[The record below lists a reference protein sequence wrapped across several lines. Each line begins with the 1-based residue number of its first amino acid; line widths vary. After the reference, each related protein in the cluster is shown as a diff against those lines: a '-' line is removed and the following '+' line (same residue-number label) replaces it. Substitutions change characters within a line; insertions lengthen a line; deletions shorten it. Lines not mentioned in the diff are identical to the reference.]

1 VGYMRKK
8 IEDFTNSKEAK
19 KAARNTIEALA
30 ESRFQPDAS
39 ERTKKIYMHSKE
51 MMLTTGTITEDE
63 LREIEKKY
71 KGDSVIATEEPDYN
85 WIEEVP
91 EDILSIIT
99 LALECYIENTNL
111 PANKEHAAEILKAI
125 EG

>member
-1 VGYMRKK
+1 MRKK

-39 ERTKKIYMHSKE
+39 ERTKKIYMHSKA
-51 MMLTTGTITEDE
+51 MMLASGTIMDDE

-71 KGDSVIATEEPDYN
+71 RGAATVEYDYD

-91 EDILSIIT
+91 ESDISIIA
-99 LALECYIENTNL
+99 LALECYVENAVLIEN
-111 PANKEHAAEILKAI
+111 KERAKEILKMI

>member
-1 VGYMRKK
+1 MGYMRKK

-39 ERTKKIYMHSKE
+39 ERTKKIYMHSKA
-51 MMLTTGTITEDE
+51 MMLASGTIMEGE

-71 KGDSVIATEEPDYN
+71 GGSVIVETEN
-85 WIEEVP
+85 GWIEEVP
-91 EDILSIIT
+91 EEILSIIA
-99 LALECYIENTNL
+99 LALECYAENTILTENREK
-111 PANKEHAAEILKAI
+111 AREILKAI

>member
-1 VGYMRKK
+1 MGYVKKK
-8 IEDFTNSKEAK
+8 IEDFANSKEAK

-30 ESRFQPDAS
+30 ESRFKPDAS
-39 ERTKKIYMHSKE
+39 ERTKKIYMHSKA

-71 KGDSVIATEEPDYN
+71 KGDSVIVETDNDWVEG
-85 WIEEVP
+85 VP
-91 EDILSIIT
+91 EDVLSIIVM
-99 LALECYIENTNL
+99 ALECYAENTILTENRER
-111 PANKEHAAEILKAI
+111 AKEILKAI

>member
-1 VGYMRKK
+1 MGYMRKK

-39 ERTKKIYMHSKE
+39 ERTKKIYMHSKA
-51 MMLTTGTITEDE
+51 MMLTTGTITDDE

-71 KGDSVIATEEPDYN
+71 RGDSVIVEDN
-85 WIEEVP
+85 DWVEEVP
-91 EDILSIIT
+91 EDVLSIIT

-111 PANKEHAAEILKAI
+111 PANKEHAVEILKAI

>member
-1 VGYMRKK
+1 MGYMRKK

-30 ESRFQPDAS
+30 ESRFRPSAS
-39 ERTKKIYMHSKE
+39 ERTKKIYMHSKA
-51 MMLTTGTITEDE
+51 MMLASGTITDDE
-63 LREIEKKY
+63 LREIEQKY
-71 KGDSVIATEEPDYN
+71 KGDSVIVEDN
-85 WIEEVP
+85 DWVEEVP
-91 EDILSIIT
+91 EDVLSIIT

>member
-1 VGYMRKK
+1 MGYMRKK

-39 ERTKKIYMHSKE
+39 ERTKKIYMHSKA
-51 MMLTTGTITEDE
+51 MMLASGTIMDDE

-71 KGDSVIATEEPDYN
+71 RGAATVEYDYD

-91 EDILSIIT
+91 ESDISIIA
-99 LALECYIENTNL
+99 LALECYVENAVLIEN
-111 PANKEHAAEILKAI
+111 KERAKEILKMI